1 MVIKLNKSLHIK
13 RGFSLAEALVS
24 MLILSMFFMAT
35 SKIITIKQKDEAN
48 VKTTGYYECYKTS
61 DDKLHQKYSNSSLS
75 EVATCEFIPP
85 YTRPNKVLYS
95 INNQCIYT
103 TMELEISNTLTINP
117 TQLTTTPSGATCNS
131 YEQLEPCSRGECMQ
145 TSEGIDSFMAIV
157 HDTYPT
163 SSLNGFSK
171 ADYSNIPVVFIAW

>member
-13 RGFSLAEALVS
+13 RGFSLADALVS

-48 VKTTGYYECYKTS
+48 VKTTGYYECYKK
-61 DDKLHQKYSNSSLS
+61 DGKMYEKYYNGSLKENVGS
-75 EVATCEFIPP
+75 CVFNPP

-117 TQLTTTPSGATCNS
+117 LQLTTTALNSSCDS
-131 YEQLEPCSRGECMQ
+131 YEQLGPCSRGECMD
-145 TSEGIDSFMAIV
+145 TSDGIDSFRAIV

-171 ADYSNIPVVFIAW
+171 ADYNTIPVVFIAW